1 MVQESLR
8 INYTYIYVSIQ
19 YQTLVTENNIVIFSN
34 INVAININIL
44 SVSLICHMSIMYVW
58 LELEE

>member
-34 INVAININIL
+34 INFEININIL